1 MAKTD
6 TVESETDLE
15 AVRIYEA
22 LRKCIFRGEFRPGH
36 ELNQVHISQKYG
48 VSRTPVREALRMLQA
63 DGLAEARFKY
73 RMTVTQ
79 LTAEEV
85 DQIYGLWIACQAI
98 ATQISMGRLSR
109 AELAACKKVV
119 AKMSRQTEEH
129 SNQWRDLHLDFH
141 RRLNRPAGKM
151 YIDKIDEY
159 WHRTERARYSLEQT
173 SPSIFVDDSGD
184 HAGLLHAYEI
194 EDLEAAQ
201 RIQTLQL
208 VRSATASMKLI
219 DPGYT
224 PIYMQNAV
232 AVLRVQLSPE
242 AINP

>member
-6 TVESETDLE
+6 GAGAETDLE

-22 LRKCIFRGEFRPGH
+22 LRKCIFQGEFQPGH

-98 ATQISMGRLSR
+98 ATQVSMGRLSR

-119 AKMSRQTEEH
+119 DRMSRQGDEQSSH
-129 SNQWRDLHLDFH
+129 WRDLHLDFH
-141 RRLNRPAGKM
+141 RRLNRPAGRM
-151 YIDKIDEY
+151 YIDKMDEY

-173 SPSIFVDDSGD
+173 SPSLFADDHGD
-184 HAGLLHAYEI
+184 HAGLLHAYET
-194 EDLEAAQ
+194 EDLQAAQ

-208 VRSATASMKLI
+208 VRSATASIKLI
-219 DPGYT
+219 DPDYT
-224 PIYMQNAV
+224 PVFMQNAV
-232 AVLRVQLSPE
+232 AVLRVRL
-242 AINP
+242 

>member
-1 MAKTD
+1 MDTAKTNGFAAD
-6 TVESETDLE
+6 THHE

-22 LRKCIFRGEFRPGH
+22 LRKGIFRGEILPGD
-36 ELNQVHISQKYG
+36 ELNQVHISQQYG

-98 ATQISMGRLSR
+98 ATQVSMGRLSR
-109 AELAACKKVV
+109 AELAACKKIVD
-119 AKMSRQTEEH
+119 KMARQSSEH
-129 SNQWRDLHLDFH
+129 SSQWRDLHLEFH

-159 WHRTERARYSLEQT
+159 WHRTERARYSLEQS
-173 SPSIFVDDSGD
+173 SPSIFVDDGGD
-184 HAGLLHAYEI
+184 HAGLLKAYER

-219 DPGYT
+219 DPDYT
-224 PIYMQNAV
+224 PIFMQNAV
-232 AVLRVQLSPE
+232 AVLRVRL
-242 AINP
+242 